1 MSTKAFLDVE
11 NSLSNRRWVERP
23 GDSRLAAAL
32 SQRFGLPEVVGRVMA
47 SRGVDLDNAQS
58 FLAPTLRDLL
68 PDPSHL
74 KDMDKAAERLARAV
88 MDGQLVGIFGDY
100 DVDGATSSALIA
112 NYLRSVAGT
121 AYIHIPDRVRD
132 GYGPNLPAL
141 LEMKAKGCSVVVTVD
156 CGITA
161 FAAVDGATEHGLDML
176 VIDHHAAEPQLPKA
190 VAVVNPNRVDET
202 SPHGHLAA
210 VGVAFLL
217 VVAVHRTLKKAGW
230 FGPLRPE
237 PDLLRHLDIVALGT
251 VCDVVPLVG
260 VNRALVT
267 QGLKVIAGRTNPGLA
282 ALADV
287 AKVNEALDAYHLG
300 YVLGPRVNA
309 GGRVGESMLG
319 AELLSSVDYDAALA
333 LAQRLDG
340 YNQDRQQMEAAM
352 LLAAMEQVESRPD
365 DGLPLIMAQ
374 GDDWHPGIV
383 GLIASRLKE
392 RYGRPACAVSFDG
405 GGDDALGK
413 GSGRSVRGLDLGAAV
428 IAARQDGLLVAG
440 GGHAMAAG
448 FTVKRGLYP
457 QFKRF
462 LAERLQEQLTDEL
475 VPILE
480 LDGAMECGGAT
491 VAMVET
497 LKQLGPY
504 GAGNAEPK
512 FAIIGARLVKADVVG
527 QGHVRCI
534 LAGSGG
540 HRLKAIAFRAVDG
553 ELGHALLSAPPG
565 ATFHFAG
572 SLRIDSWQ
580 GNSQTQLIIDDATPA

>member
-1 MSTKAFLDVE
+1 MSSNAFLGVE
-11 NSLSNRRWVERP
+11 SSFSHRRWVERA
-23 GDSRLAAAL
+23 GDGRLAVAL
-32 SQRFGLPEVVGRVMA
+32 SQRYALPEVVGRVMA
-47 SRGVDLDNAQS
+47 ARGVDLDSAQS
-58 FLAPTLRDLL
+58 YLTPTLRDLL

-74 KDMDKAAERLARAV
+74 KDMDVAAQRVARAV
-88 MDGQLVGIFGDY
+88 MEGQSFGVFGDY
-100 DVDGATSSALIA
+100 DVDGATSSALLA
-112 NYLRSVAGT
+112 NYGRSVGGKVM
-121 AYIHIPDRVRD
+121 IHIPDRIRD
-132 GYGPNLPAL
+132 GYGPNLPGLLRMQAQGCAL
-141 LEMKAKGCSVVVTVD
+141 VITVD

-161 FAAVDGATEHGLDML
+161 FAAVDAATESGLDM
-176 VIDHHAAEPQLPKA
+176 VVVDHHAAEPRLPKA

-210 VGVAFLL
+210 VGVTFLL
-217 VVAVHRTLKKAGW
+217 VVAVHRVLKKAGW

-237 PDLLRHLDIVALGT
+237 PDLMRHLDIVALGT

-267 QGLKVIAGRTNPGLA
+267 QGLKVLAGRTNPGLA

-287 AKVNEALDAYHLG
+287 AKITEAPDAYHLG

-309 GGRVGESMLG
+309 GGRVGEAPLG
-319 AELLSSVDYDAALA
+319 AELLSAADYDAALA
-333 LAQRLDG
+333 VAQRLDA

-352 LLAAMEQVESRPD
+352 LLTAMEQVESRPD
-365 DGLPLIMAQ
+365 DGLPLLMAE
-374 GDDWHPGIV
+374 GEDWHPGIV

-392 RYGRPACAVSFDG
+392 RYGRPACAVAFDG
-405 GGDDALGK
+405 GGSEALGK
-413 GSGRSVRGLDLGAAV
+413 GSGRSVRGLDLGAAI

-448 FTVKRGLYP
+448 FTVTRGLYP
-457 QFKRF
+457 RFKQF
-462 LAERLQEQLTDEL
+462 LAERLQEQLTEDL

-480 LDGAMECGGAT
+480 LDGAMDCSGAN
-491 VAMVET
+491 VATVET
-497 LKQLGPY
+497 LKQLGPF

-512 FAIIGARLVKADVVG
+512 FAIIAARLVKADVVG

-553 ELGHALLSAPPG
+553 DLGHALLSAPPG

-572 SLRIDSWQ
+572 SLRLDAWQ
-580 GNSQTQLIIDDATPA
+580 GNTQTQLIIDDASPA

>member
-1 MSTKAFLDVE
+1 MPDKAFLGVE
-11 NSLSNRRWVERP
+11 SSLGGRRWVERP
-23 GDSRLAAAL
+23 GDARLAAAL

-47 SRGVDLDNAQS
+47 SRGVDLDSAAAYLS
-58 FLAPTLRDLL
+58 PTLRDLL

-74 KDMDKAAERLARAV
+74 KDMDLAAERVAQAV
-88 MDGQLVGIFGDY
+88 RDGQTVGIFGDY
-100 DVDGATSSALIA
+100 DVDGATSSALLH
-112 NYLRSVAGT
+112 NYLRAAGGR
-121 AYIHIPDRVRD
+121 ASIHIPDRIRD

-141 LEMKAKGCSVVVTVD
+141 LQMQAQGCAVVVTVD

-161 FAAVDGATEHGLDML
+161 FDAVGGATERGLDMI
-176 VIDHHAAEPQLPKA
+176 VVDHHAAEPDLPKA
-190 VAVVNPNRVDET
+190 LAVVNPNRVDE
-202 SPHGHLAA
+202 SSAHGHLAA

-217 VVAVHRTLKKAGW
+217 VVAIHRALKKSGW
-230 FGPLRPE
+230 FGPHRPE

-267 QGLKVIAGRTNPGLA
+267 QGLKVLAGRTNPGLA

-287 AKVNEALDAYHLG
+287 AKISESPDAYHLG

-309 GGRVGESMLG
+309 GGRVGQSSLG
-319 AELLSSVDYDAALA
+319 ADLLSSQEYDAALA
-333 LAQRLDG
+333 VAQRLDG
-340 YNQDRQQMEAAM
+340 YNQERQQREAAM
-352 LLAAMEQVESRPD
+352 LLAAMEQVEGRPD
-365 DGLPLIMAQ
+365 DGLPVVMAD
-374 GDDWHPGIV
+374 GVDWHPGIV

-392 RYGRPACAVSFDG
+392 RYGRPACAVAFDG
-405 GGDDALGK
+405 LGADAIGK
-413 GSGRSVRGLDLGAAV
+413 GSGRSVAGLDLGAAV
-428 IAARQDGLLVAG
+428 IAARQDGLLLAG

-448 FTVKRGLYP
+448 FTVTRGRYA
-457 QFKRF
+457 QFKSF
-462 LAERLQEQLTDEL
+462 LAERLQQQLTGEL

-480 LDGAMECGGAT
+480 LDGAMDCSGAT
-491 VAMVET
+491 VETVEV
-497 LKQLGPY
+497 LKQLGPF

-512 FAIIGARLVKADVVG
+512 FAVIAARLVKADVVG

-534 LAGSGG
+534 LSGSGG
-540 HRLKAIAFRAVDG
+540 QRLKAIAFRAVDG

-580 GNSQTQLIIDDATPA
+580 GNSQTQLIIDDAAPV